1 MVLSMMNLAA
11 AGREALVEGRGTY
24 LRVDDALLTAC
35 VGPPSPRLVRQSG
48 ARASGRGSDPPACAV
63 LAPIRTRPPV
73 PCWPLFRPARLVA
86 ANPPPVRADVIDSK
100 HKLRPVCRHRC
111 NATHCYSSPAAA
123 RPVGSTTRA
132 GCVCVCACACACLRV
147 YVCERE

>member
-48 ARASGRGSDPPACAV
+48 ARACGRDSDPPACAV
-63 LAPIRTRPPV
+63 LAPIQTRPPV
-73 PCWPLFRPARLVA
+73 PCWPLFGPARLCRVGPYSD
-86 ANPPPVRADVIDSK
+86 PPAWWRRTP
-100 HKLRPVCRHRC
+100 HRC
-111 NATHCYSSPAAA
+111 GPMLSI
-123 RPVGSTTRA
+123 RSTN
-132 GCVCVCACACACLRV
+132 
-147 YVCERE
+147 